1 MKKVKA
7 VAPYTY
13 PNLCNFKLYP
23 YLSWKE
29 SGLLVAKSH
38 YPFSFLQGLFYRY
51 EIPSCFRDKKE
62 ARIRFVSGYS
72 IKFDTFPDYVF
83 YEIIPV
89 IWDCWPINVPSVER
103 FFIKHNVKTAVFTSS
118 QTADLFRSRF
128 PRMNILTITEG
139 VDVDLYYK
147 GGNLKDR
154 KIDVLEVG
162 RAWVNFFKSPL
173 KDGINHLR
181 TGNMSRVFK
190 TDDDFR
196 RGLADAKITINVPRC
211 DVDKET
217 AGGIETLTQRYWE
230 CMLSRVIMVG
240 RAPRELI
247 DLIGYNPVIDWDGK
261 DASPIVNNILANIND
276 YQSLV
281 DKNYEIALKMASW
294 KIRID
299 KIVDYLKSK
308 DYIV

>member
-1 MKKVKA
+1 
-7 VAPYTY
+7 
-13 PNLCNFKLYP
+13 
-23 YLSWKE
+23 
-29 SGLLVAKSH
+29 
-38 YPFSFLQGLFYRY
+38 
-51 EIPSCFRDKKE
+51 
-62 ARIRFVSGYS
+62 
-72 IKFDTFPDYVF
+72 
-83 YEIIPV
+83 
-89 IWDCWPINVPSVER
+89 
-103 FFIKHNVKTAVFTSS
+103 
-118 QTADLFRSRF
+118 
-128 PRMNILTITEG
+128 MNILTITEG

-147 GGNLKDR
+147 GSNLKDR
-154 KIDVLEVG
+154 RIDVLEVG